1 MLTLYQAE
9 WCPYSSAVRQRLTE
23 LGLDFVARQVEP
35 REAQRTAVAHIPTLE
50 TEDGVRFQGTGA
62 IFEYLA
68 TLDAWEYEHAHRA
81 QYRAHEGER
90 REETTARVLDEHA
103 PLRMKS

>member
-9 WCPYSSAVRQRLTE
+9 WCPYSSAVRPRLTE

-35 REAQRTAVAHIPTLE
+35 REAQRTAVDQIPTLE
-50 TEDGVRFQGTGA
+50 TEDGIRFQGTDA

-68 TLDAWEYEHAHRA
+68 TLDAWEHERAHRA

-90 REETTARVLDEHA
+90 REETTARVLEEHV
-103 PLRMKS
+103 PLTMKG